1 MLSVT
6 FLLYSFQWGEE
17 ERRGKVGGFRWGG
30 RGPGQH
36 PLPGS
41 SVFIQPLSL
50 LRVNNK
56 LLLRAGAG
64 GGGYSSPT

>member
-1 MLSVT
+1 M
-6 FLLYSFQWGEE
+6 
-17 ERRGKVGGFRWGG
+17 GGGG
-30 RGPGQH
+30 RGREAREGGRIQTGREGTGQH

-41 SVFIQPLSL
+41 SVFILPLSL

-64 GGGYSSPT
+64 GGGHISPT

>member
-1 MLSVT
+1 M
-6 FLLYSFQWGEE
+6 
-17 ERRGKVGGFRWGG
+17 GGFRWGG

-41 SVFIQPLSL
+41 SVFILPLSL